1 MVVTGVIAGLVVL
14 LVAGLAIFDSVNDGL
29 GIMVFCAVWFGLIVF
44 FGLWEFL
51 ALLTGNQ
58 GPIGSFLP
66 CFIH

>member
-1 MVVTGVIAGLVVL
+1 MVVTGIVAGLVVL

-58 GPIGSFLP
+58 GPFGNFFPSSF
-66 CFIH
+66 H